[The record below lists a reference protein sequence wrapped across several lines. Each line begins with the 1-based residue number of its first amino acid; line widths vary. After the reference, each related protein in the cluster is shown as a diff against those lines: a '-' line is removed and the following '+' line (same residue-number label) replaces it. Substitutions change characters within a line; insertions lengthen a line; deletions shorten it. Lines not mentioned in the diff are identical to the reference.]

1 MKGLE
6 QAVKGMKL
14 VDTKQIVEQ
23 GKRAFQLGIRLADN
37 PFKPS
42 QALEVKCWNNGW
54 KNAQAAWN
62 ETLRRNNGTLSGI
75 RSTYS
80 NFLP

>member
-1 MKGLE
+1 MKGLA
-6 QAVKGMKL
+6 QAVAGMKL

-23 GKRAFQLGIRLADN
+23 GKRAYRAGIRLADN
-37 PFKPS
+37 PFKPA
-42 QALEVKCWNNGW
+42 QKVETQCWTNGW

-62 ETLRRNNGTLSGI
+62 DTLRRNNGSMSGI
-75 RSTYS
+75 RSTYA

>member
-1 MKGLE
+1 MKGLA
-6 QAVKGMKL
+6 QAVAGMKL
-14 VDTKQIVEQ
+14 VDTKEIVAQ
-23 GKRAFQLGIRLADN
+23 GKRAYHAGIRFSDN

-42 QALEVKCWNNGW
+42 QTVEVKCWNNGW

-62 ETLRRNNGTLSGI
+62 ENLRRNNGSMSGI
-75 RSTYS
+75 RSTYA